1 MLRLAGTLTLCLVSL
16 GLEARVG
23 VENVR
28 MWPAPDHTRVVFDL
42 AGHIEH
48 SVFVLDNPERV
59 VIDLR
64 NAQLTK
70 KIRRPSRSDN
80 LLSRVRSA
88 TRNARDLRVVLDL
101 KAPARPRSF
110 LLRPNLRYGYRLV
123 VDLHQRDESTQA
135 RSPSALSPKAD
146 DPMRDVV
153 VAIDAGHGGD
163 DPGALGPSGTREKD
177 VVLAVSRELQTLIR
191 AEHGMKPVLIRN
203 GDYYIGLRRRM
214 DIARAHRADLFVSI
228 HADSFRDARVRGS
241 AVYVLSRNG
250 ASSEAARW
258 LAEQEN
264 ASDLAG
270 GISLDDKDELL
281 ASVLLDLSQTA
292 TMSAS
297 TELGSKVLARL
308 GRLGKVHKQHVERAG
323 FMVLKSPDVPSILV
337 ETAFISNPYEERRLR
352 DPEHRRKLARAIFQG
367 IGHYFRNNAPPGTL
381 LAATRHVIAQGDT
394 LSEIAARYGV
404 SLASLREVNKLSDSQ
419 IRIGE
424 VLHIPRT
431 SGS

>member
-110 LLRPNLRYGYRLV
+110 LLRPNLRYGYRVV

-297 TELGSKVLARL
+297 TELGSKVLAR
-308 GRLGKVHKQHVERAG
+308 
-323 FMVLKSPDVPSILV
+323 PVP
-337 ETAFISNPYEERRLR
+337 
-352 DPEHRRKLARAIFQG
+352 
-367 IGHYFRNNAPPGTL
+367 
-381 LAATRHVIAQGDT
+381 
-394 LSEIAARYGV
+394 
-404 SLASLREVNKLSDSQ
+404 
-419 IRIGE
+419 
-424 VLHIPRT
+424 
-431 SGS
+431 

>member
-1 MLRLAGTLTLCLVSL
+1 MLRLVWAVTLCLLSL
-16 GLEARVG
+16 GLQARVG
-23 VENVR
+23 VDNVR

-42 AGHIEH
+42 AGPIEH

-59 VIDLR
+59 VIDLK

-70 KIRRPSRSDN
+70 KIGRPSRSDK

-88 TRNARDLRVVLDL
+88 TRDSRDLRVVLDL
-101 KAPARPRSF
+101 KAPVRPRSF
-110 LLRPNLRYGYRLV
+110 LLRPNRNYGHRLV
-123 VDLHQRDESTQA
+123 VDLHQRNGQGQL
-135 RSPSALSPKAD
+135 SALPAPSPQSD

-163 DPGALGPSGTREKD
+163 DPGASGPAGTREKD

-191 AEHGMKPVLIRN
+191 AARGMKPVLIRD

-214 DIARAHRADLFVSI
+214 EIARAHRADLFVSI

-270 GISLDDKDELL
+270 GVSLDDKDELL
-281 ASVLLDLSQTA
+281 ASVLLDLSQPA

-308 GRLGKVHKQHVERAG
+308 GRLGKMHKRHVERAG

-337 ETAFISNPYEERRLR
+337 ETAFISNPHEERRLR
-352 DPEHRRKLARAIFQG
+352 DPGHRRKLASAIFDG
-367 IGHYFRNNAPPGTL
+367 IRHYFHTNAPPGTL
-381 LAATRHVIAQGDT
+381 LASTRHIIAQGDT
-394 LSEIAARYGV
+394 LSEIAVRYGV

-424 VLHIPRT
+424 VLHIPWS